1 MFEIKAKDGRGR
13 IGLLKTKH
21 GDIKTPNLMP
31 VIHPRKQTV
40 DVKEYGADIVIT
52 NAYLIY
58 KNEDLKEKALE
69 VGLHELINFDG
80 PVMTDSGSFQL
91 SVYGDVEIGNKEVI
105 EFQEAIG
112 TDIGTS
118 LDIPT
123 APYVER
129 EQAESDLEITLERAK
144 EAISYVKDNDFEM
157 KINSVVQGSTFL
169 DLREKCAKELSKLDA
184 DLYPIGAVVPLMES
198 YHYKDLV
205 DVVMTSM
212 ANLPD
217 STARHLMGAGHPMIF
232 ALAVAMGCDLFDS
245 AAYILY
251 AEDDRFLTTRGTIK
265 LENLVEMP
273 CSCEVCS
280 KYTPDD
286 LRAMDKEERTQL
298 IAQHNLHVSFG
309 ELRLIRQA
317 IAEGSLMELVEERC
331 RAHPMLLDA
340 LRQLSNYTE
349 DLELYE
355 PRSKRSAF
363 FYTGTESLGRPEV
376 LRHINKLKTMDKK
389 DTLVVLPHY
398 RKPYTKYMPKDFKDL
413 YVCAG
418 AIDDESDVDEL
429 KESKFTPSEFDPE
442 NTDFMVLDI
451 PFGLIPLELDE
462 VYPLSQNESPRNK
475 DEVAIVHSANV
486 LLDIMDEYKQV
497 IIHPKLAKEFG
508 LDEILDLEEYPY
520 TEDVKFIKS
529 DLNRVK
535 AVADYQFGKGAG
547 DALFCDDKSKGDLF
561 AGKIKI
567 EKSRKTGK
575 IRHVYAGKEIIAN
588 MRASD
593 SLLILSK
600 LGAKRL
606 HASTTGISNRVKID
620 NSVESFARDGKSV
633 FAKFVI
639 DCDENIRSNDEVI
652 IVNEEDELLA
662 FGKALLGYNE
672 IMNFKTGQAI
682 KTRKGFKK

>member
-13 IGLLKTKH
+13 VGLLKTKH
-21 GDIKTPNLMP
+21 GDVKTPNLMP
-31 VIHPRKQTV
+31 VVHPRKQTV
-40 DVKEYGADIVIT
+40 DVKKYGADMVIT

-69 VGLHELINFDG
+69 IGLHELINFDG

-91 SVYGDVEIGNKEVI
+91 SVYGDVEITNKEVI
-105 EFQEAIG
+105 GFQEAIG

-129 EQAESDLEITLERAK
+129 EQAESDLEITIERAK
-144 EAISYVKDNDFEM
+144 EAINFVRENDYEM

-169 DLREKCAKELSKLDA
+169 DLRERCAKELAELDA

-205 DVVMTSM
+205 DVVMTSVSNM
-212 ANLPD
+212 HDSLP
-217 STARHLMGAGHPMIF
+217 RHLMGAGHPMIF
-232 ALAVAMGCDLFDS
+232 ALCTAMGCDLFDS

-265 LENLVEMP
+265 LENLYEMP

-317 IAEGSLMELVEERC
+317 IAEGSLMELVEQRC

-340 LRQLSNYTE
+340 LRQLSNYNN

-355 PRSKRSAF
+355 PRSKKSAF

-376 LRHINKLKTMDKK
+376 LRHIEKIKEMDKK

-398 RKPYTKYMPKDFKDL
+398 RKPYTKYMPKDFKEFS
-413 YVCAG
+413 VFG
-418 AIDDESDVDEL
+418 QI
-429 KESKFTPSEFDPE
+429 TEFDPD
-442 NTDFMVLDI
+442 NADFMVLDI

-462 VYPLSQNESPRNK
+462 VYPLSQMN
-475 DEVAIVHSANV
+475 
-486 LLDIMDEYKQV
+486 LQ
-497 IIHPKLAKEFG
+497 
-508 LDEILDLEEYPY
+508 EI
-520 TEDVKFIKS
+520 KMK
-529 DLNRVK
+529 
-535 AVADYQFGKGAG
+535 
-547 DALFCDDKSKGDLF
+547 
-561 AGKIKI
+561 
-567 EKSRKTGK
+567 
-575 IRHVYAGKEIIAN
+575 
-588 MRASD
+588 
-593 SLLILSK
+593 
-600 LGAKRL
+600 
-606 HASTTGISNRVKID
+606 
-620 NSVESFARDGKSV
+620 
-633 FAKFVI
+633 
-639 DCDENIRSNDEVI
+639 
-652 IVNEEDELLA
+652 
-662 FGKALLGYNE
+662 
-672 IMNFKTGQAI
+672 
-682 KTRKGFKK
+682 

>member
-13 IGLLKTKH
+13 VGVLKTKH
-21 GDIKTPNLMP
+21 GDVKTPNLMP

-40 DVKEYGADIVIT
+40 DVSKYGADIVIT

-58 KNEDLKEKALE
+58 KNDDLKEKALD

-80 PVMTDSGSFQL
+80 PIMTDSGSFQL
-91 SVYGDVEIGNKEVI
+91 SVYGDVEITNKEVI
-105 EFQEAIG
+105 EFQEAIC

-129 EQAESDLEITLERAK
+129 DQAEADMEVTIERAK
-144 EAISYVKDNDFEM
+144 EAIDFVRDNDYEM

-169 DLREKCAKELSKLDA
+169 NLREKCAKELAKLDA
-184 DLYPIGAVVPLMES
+184 DLYPIGAVVPLMEA

-205 DVVMTSM
+205 DVVMTSVSNM
-212 ANLPD
+212 HDSLP
-217 STARHLMGAGHPMIF
+217 RHLMGAGHPMIF
-232 ALAVAMGCDLFDS
+232 ALCTAMGCDLFDS

-286 LRAMDKEERTQL
+286 LRVMDKEERTQL

-317 IAEGSLMELVEERC
+317 INEGSLMELVEERC

-340 LRQLSNYTE
+340 LRQLSKYN
-349 DLELYE
+349 DNLELYE
-355 PRSKRSAF
+355 PRSKKSAF
-363 FYTGTESLGRPEV
+363 FYTGNESLARPEV
-376 LRHINKLKTMDKK
+376 LRHVNKIKEMDKK
-389 DTLVVLPHY
+389 ENLVILPHY
-398 RKPYTKYMPKDFKDL
+398 RKPYTKYMPKDFKKFM
-413 YVCAG
+413 CCG
-418 AIDDESDVDEL
+418 EITDESI
-429 KESKFTPSEFDPE
+429 TNE
-442 NTDFMVLDI
+442 NADFMVLDI

-475 DEVAIVHSANV
+475 DEIAICHASNL
-486 LLDIMDEYKQV
+486 LLDIIDDYNQV
-497 IIHPKLAKEFG
+497 LIAPKLVNEFD
-508 LDEILDLEEYPY
+508 LDTVLDLEEYPY
-520 TEDVKFIKS
+520 SENVKFIKD
-529 DLNRVK
+529 DLARVK
-535 AVADYQFGKGAG
+535 AVADYQFGNGAG
-547 DALFCDDKSKGDLF
+547 DALFCNDKSKGDLF
-561 AGKIKI
+561 TGKIKI

-575 IRHVYAGKEIIAN
+575 IRHIYAGKDIIVN

-606 HASTTGISNRVKID
+606 HASLGGIQNRVIID

-633 FAKFVI
+633 FAKFVK

-652 IVNEEDELLA
+652 IVNEDDDLLA
-662 FGKALLGYNE
+662 FGKALLSHKE
-672 IMNFKTGQAI
+672 IMDFKTGQAI